1 MVIFQQY
8 KQTYAD
14 ELYDACIFVKKCNEP
29 LIWSFSL
36 SKQFNPTQKILTAF
50 DFLSKRV
57 KTQVIAKF
65 EILQNRVERFESRR
79 TT

>member
-1 MVIFQQY
+1 MQMNYMTRVFLLKNVTNHWY
-8 KQTYAD
+8 EA
-14 ELYDACIFVKKCNEP
+14 L
-29 LIWSFSL
+29 SL
-36 SKQFNPTQKILTAF
+36 SKQFNPTQKILTVI